1 MVKTKKASKPCPL
14 SDSDTHYKTNPK
26 QRIKYPFRVDYN
38 DHFETPRIAYEHIL
52 PLLDAVSPFKN
63 NNSNKEETPVKKKKK
78 RRRKS
83 GDPIENGGKEPC
95 IQCTRK
101 EHIIYDPYYCNGKMK
116 ETFHQF
122 GFTNIQHEKRDF
134 YKDIKN
140 KTVPYFNTL
149 VTNPPYSGNHKEK
162 CMQFAIEHLRKSQ
175 NQEGDSDVPNNH
187 KKGDALNDE
196 DQVWKNEH
204 KPFFILMPNYVAC
217 RNHFRT
223 SIMTATS
230 EGDPLDIFYI
240 VPSIP
245 YEYEHPEGT
254 GKEIPPFS
262 SIWYCG
268 IPRYKVD
275 DVKSA
280 FRIAYGNE
288 SVGVTTGDTGKGQKS
303 SSPRLLSSLAELKQL
318 NAIPTQK
325 RPNPKQRKK
334 AKLAKLK
341 GATTNTIALKP
352 NSKKVEKQGNK
363 KRKRY

>member
-1 MVKTKKASKPCPL
+1 MVKAKKPSKTSYSTDP
-14 SDSDTHYKTNPK
+14 SRHSNKNPK
-26 QRIKYPFRVDYN
+26 ERIEYPFRVDYN

-52 PLLDAVSPFKN
+52 PLLDVVAPCKKN
-63 NNSNKEETPVKKKKK
+63 NDNKAEAPTRKKKK

-83 GDPIENGGKEPC
+83 SNSIENGEEEKC

-116 ETFHQF
+116 GLFHEF
-122 GFTNIQHEKRDF
+122 GFTNTQHEKRDF
-134 YKDIKN
+134 YKDIMN
-140 KTVPYFNTL
+140 NTVPYFNTL

-175 NQEGDSDVPNNH
+175 HQGDNDVTNNY
-187 KKGDALNDE
+187 KKGDSINDE
-196 DQVWKNEH
+196 DRDLKNEL

-223 SIMTATS
+223 SIMTTS
-230 EGDPLDIFYI
+230 EADPLDIFYI

-245 YEYEHPEGT
+245 YEYQHPEGT

-268 IPRYKVD
+268 IPLDKVD
-275 DVKSA
+275 EVKGA
-280 FRIAYGNE
+280 FRVAYGDD
-288 SVGVTTGDTGKGQKS
+288 SVGITKEDRVRDQKS
-303 SSPRLLSSLAELKQL
+303 SSPRLVSSLAELKQL

-341 GATTNTIALKP
+341 GATTDPRVSKQTP
-352 NSKKVEKQGNK
+352 KKVEKQGNK